1 MYTHGQPIKDL
12 LLGSPSVGWMP
23 CCLSFRKMDECVSTR
38 PSQMSGCFCRSPLAR
53 CFAMMWSGS
62 GHGGGLGG
70 HISGKSGGFGHMEYG
85 DGLGWVMPYLRNAG

>member
-1 MYTHGQPIKDL
+1 
-12 LLGSPSVGWMP
+12 
-23 CCLSFRKMDECVSTR
+23 
-38 PSQMSGCFCRSPLAR
+38 
-53 CFAMMWSGS
+53 MMWSGS

>member
-1 MYTHGQPIKDL
+1 MSADDERVRMVIIAACQLECPPL
-12 LLGSPSVGWMP
+12 RFFVLGGG
-23 CCLSFRKMDECVSTR
+23 R
-38 PSQMSGCFCRSPLAR
+38 
-53 CFAMMWSGS
+53 GS